1 MKDVVFDRQSY
12 VNQLIN
18 SMHNHMIKVV
28 TGIRR
33 CGKSYLLFELFRNY
47 LLAHGTQSDHII
59 CIDLENRR
67 NQSLRDPDAL
77 LDYIDQHM
85 RDESMY
91 YILLDEVQLVPE
103 FEDVLNSYLKIK
115 NADVYVTGSNA
126 RFLSKD
132 VITEF
137 RGRGDEI
144 HIMPLSF
151 SEYYAAFPNQDWWE
165 VWQQYALYGG
175 LPQAVCESDDMK
187 RSSYLKSLFKKTYLK
202 DIIERNHVQNDMA
215 LEQLLNMI
223 SSSIGSLTN
232 PTKLANSFASNGIKG
247 ISDVTIKQYLDYL
260 EDAFIIHRAARYDVR
275 GKRYLQSPQKY
286 YFTDMGLRNARM
298 NFRQFEPT
306 HAMENIIFNE
316 LLVRGYD
323 IDVGMIEVNERQ
335 EDGNYKRKQIEIDFV
350 ANRGVQRIYIQS
362 AYAMDTDEKRQQEL
376 RPLQHTDDSFRKI
389 VIVREERLKSITDDG
404 IITMGL
410 KQFLCDEHSLD

>member
-1 MKDVVFDRQSY
+1 MSDIVFNRQFY
-12 VNQLIN
+12 VNQLIS
-18 SMHNHMIKVV
+18 SMHNHMIKVI

-47 LLAHGTQSDHII
+47 LLTHGTPSDHII

-77 LDYIDQHM
+77 LAYIDGQM
-85 RDESMY
+85 RDEAMY

-151 SEYYAAFPNQDWWE
+151 SEYYTAFPNQDWWS

-175 LPQAVCESDDMK
+175 LPQVVCEDNDIK
-187 RSSYLKSLFKKTYLK
+187 RSSYLKNLFKRTFLK
-202 DIIERNHVQNDMA
+202 DIIERNHVQNDLAM
-215 LEQLLNMI
+215 EKLLNMI

-232 PTKLANSFASNGIKG
+232 PTKLANSFASSGTKG
-247 ISDVTIKQYLDYL
+247 ISDVTIKQYLNYL
-260 EDAFIIHRAARYDVR
+260 EDAFIITHAARYDVR

-335 EDGNYKRKQIEIDFV
+335 ENGSYQRKQIEIDFV
-350 ANRGVQRIYIQS
+350 ANRGAQRIYIQS
-362 AYAMDTDEKRQQEL
+362 AYALDTEEKKQQEFK
-376 RPLQHTDDSFRKI
+376 PLQHTDDSFRKF
-389 VIVREERLKSITDDG
+389 VIVREDQIKSISDDG
-404 IITMGL
+404 IVTMGL
-410 KQFLCDEHSLD
+410 KQFLCDEHSLE